1 MRNRIVFQCARL
13 IAVCML
19 VAVFSGDAVAQIETR
34 ELSGRMSV
42 ESRWFPRTG
51 AWSGQRSHG
60 SGFVA
65 EPRLYVEDA
74 RGRSFT
80 LAPLFRFDAG
90 DGRRTH
96 ADLREAY
103 LLLFGEVR
111 NQEWEVRLGVD
122 RVFWGVTESRHLVNI
137 VNQVDLVE
145 HPYKE
150 PTMGQAMAHITMSGD
165 WGAVELF
172 GMTWH
177 RARTFPGKSG
187 RLRFPLIVD
196 NKRVSYESDAGRWH
210 PDFAARYSRSA
221 GDMDVGVSV
230 FDGNNRDPLLLS
242 GIDRNGGPILV
253 PDYERIRQF
262 GLDAQL
268 TAGSW
273 LFKLEALGRAGARD
287 RRGVEEDYVASTLG
301 AEYTVYSVTGSAADL
316 SLIGEWNYDGR
327 GRNATN
333 IFQNDLFLA
342 ARLAFNDI
350 QSTEVLGSMMNDFD
364 TTTRVLTFEVNRRI
378 SGRFSLHLEAIA
390 LLDVDAGDLSYA
402 SRRDSF
408 VELNVIYNH

>member
-1 MRNRIVFQCARL
+1 MPNRVVKQIVLLVA
-13 IAVCML
+13 ICML
-19 VAVFSGDAVAQIETR
+19 VTVFSGDAVARIETR
-34 ELSGRMSV
+34 ELSGRLSV

-51 AWSGQRSHG
+51 AYPGQRSHG
-60 SGFVA
+60 SGIVA

-80 LAPLFRFDAG
+80 LAPFLRFDAG
-90 DGRRTH
+90 DERRTH
-96 ADLREAY
+96 VDLREAY
-103 LLLFGEVR
+103 FLAFGEFR

-122 RVFWGVTESRHLVNI
+122 RVFWGVTESRRLVNI

-145 HPYKE
+145 HPYRE
-150 PTMGQAMAHITMSGD
+150 PSMGQAMAHLTMSGD
-165 WGAVELF
+165 WGAVEVF
-172 GMTWH
+172 GMTGH
-177 RARTFPGKSG
+177 RVRTFPGMSG
-187 RLRFPLIVD
+187 RLRFPLVVD
-196 NKRVSYESDAGRWH
+196 NERVSYESGAGRWR
-210 PDFAARYSRSA
+210 PEFAARYSRSS
-221 GDMDVGVSV
+221 GEMDVGVSV
-230 FDGNNRDPLLLS
+230 FDGNSREPLLS
-242 GIDRNGGPILV
+242 PGIDPNGRPVLV
-253 PDYERIRQF
+253 PGYERIRQF

-268 TAGSW
+268 TAGPW
-273 LFKLEALGRAGARD
+273 LFKLEGLGRAGARD
-287 RRGVEEDYVASTLG
+287 RRGVEEDYVAATLG
-301 AEYTVYSVTGSAADL
+301 GEYTVFSVIGSAADL

-350 QSTEVLGSMMNDFD
+350 RSTEILGSMMNDFN
-364 TTTRVLTFEVNRRI
+364 TTTRVLTFELNRRI

-408 VELNVIYNH
+408 LELHLTYNH